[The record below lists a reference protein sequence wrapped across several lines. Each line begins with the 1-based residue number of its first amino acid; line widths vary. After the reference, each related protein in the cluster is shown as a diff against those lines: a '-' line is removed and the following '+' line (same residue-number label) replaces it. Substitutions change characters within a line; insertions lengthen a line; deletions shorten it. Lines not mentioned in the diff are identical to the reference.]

1 MHTGG
6 RVKEGFKKEK
16 LWAIRSL
23 KKSDHE
29 QIALVALYKK
39 TTVNKSL
46 SIYLKKSDF
55 SDSLMI
61 QANRSQKTRN
71 SLENIFWYRFFWEF
85 FTFLWKRAN
94 HSCCSSLSCSLLK
107 INGIDSLTVALF

>member
-29 QIALVALYKK
+29 RIALVALYKR

-46 SIYLKKSDF
+46 SIY
-55 SDSLMI
+55 
-61 QANRSQKTRN
+61 
-71 SLENIFWYRFFWEF
+71 
-85 FTFLWKRAN
+85 
-94 HSCCSSLSCSLLK
+94 
-107 INGIDSLTVALF
+107 